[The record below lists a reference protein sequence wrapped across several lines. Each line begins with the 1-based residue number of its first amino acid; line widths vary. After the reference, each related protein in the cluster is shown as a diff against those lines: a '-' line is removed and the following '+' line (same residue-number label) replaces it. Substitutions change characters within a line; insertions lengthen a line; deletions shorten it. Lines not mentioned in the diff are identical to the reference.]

1 MRTTLS
7 VLALALGASGLFAAD
22 VNGGAGSPKSI
33 ADRLLA
39 ESRSVKQTANQMAEQ
54 LKRKDADL
62 SKVNEHVASV
72 HQGSENIQKLIA
84 ELEAS
89 GASFTAK
96 QRESLDTSR
105 KLAEVMDVFVDNKK
119 TMVADGASSE
129 ERNALR
135 MQSLGTAKRA
145 ELIEKNV
152 LRMGL

>member
-1 MRTTLS
+1 MIDIWP
-7 VLALALGASGLFAAD
+7 GL
-22 VNGGAGSPKSI
+22 
-33 ADRLLA
+33 
-39 ESRSVKQTANQMAEQ
+39 T
-54 LKRKDADL
+54 
-62 SKVNEHVASV
+62 H
-72 HQGSENIQKLIA
+72 
-84 ELEAS
+84 
-89 GASFTAK
+89 
-96 QRESLDTSR
+96 SR